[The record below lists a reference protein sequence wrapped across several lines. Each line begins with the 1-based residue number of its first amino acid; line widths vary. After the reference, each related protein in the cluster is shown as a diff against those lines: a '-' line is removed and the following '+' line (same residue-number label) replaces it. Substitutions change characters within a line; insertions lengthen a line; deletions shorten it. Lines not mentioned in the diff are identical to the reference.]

1 MIYTSYFSSKKYNKE
16 DGVSIARYTKFWNG
30 PVYEKLY
37 PSKTLLS
44 WWKHKR
50 ENGQHKD
57 PMYTRQYIQA
67 YYEETLSKLDPY
79 EVAKELDGKVLF
91 RDSLNIL
98 SYIGGT
104 GSLRTLKKDNINSPS
119 VCELVDELMVYSR
132 IVEMVNDSNNIE
144 GLRSVLTYIFS
155 DIKVLTKIA
164 IIIAITYNFFL
175 IN

>member
-57 PMYTRQYIQA
+57 PIYTRQYIQA

-79 EVAKELDGKVLF
+79 EVAKELDGKVLLCYEKPNELCH
-91 RDSLNIL
+91 RHLVTNWLL
-98 SYIGGT
+98 SNGI
-104 GSLRTLKKDNINSPS
+104 KCK
-119 VCELVDELMVYSR
+119 E
-132 IVEMVNDSNNIE
+132 IE
-144 GLRSVLTYIFS
+144 
-155 DIKVLTKIA
+155 
-164 IIIAITYNFFL
+164 
-175 IN
+175 